1 MPVRIKN
8 TMKIKKFTFNL
19 FSVNSFV
26 LYDETKE
33 CIIVDPGCRNQEE
46 REELIQFI
54 ETHQLKPV
62 KLVNTHCHVDHV
74 AGNAFVK
81 EKWSVPICAH
91 SEDIS
96 NLHDAT
102 GAGEFYGMP
111 IEMPPN
117 SDTDLKGVS
126 SITFGNSELKL
137 LHLPGHSKGSIA
149 LVSEKDGFAIVGD
162 VLFRGAIGRTD
173 LNGGSLD
180 ELMHSI
186 KNVLFKLDEQTVVYS
201 GHGPET
207 TIEQEKRTNPFL
219 LEL

>member
-1 MPVRIKN
+1 MPIRIKN

-46 REELIQFI
+46 QQELIQFI
-54 ETHQLKPV
+54 EAHQLKPV

-81 EKWSVPICAH
+81 EQWSIPIYAH

-102 GAGEFYGMP
+102 RAGEFYGMP
-111 IEMPPN
+111 IVMPPN
-117 SDTDLKGVS
+117 SDADLKGVDS
-126 SITFGNSELKL
+126 LTFGNSELKL
-137 LHLPGHSKGSIA
+137 LHLPGHSKGSVA
-149 LVSEKDGFAIVGD
+149 LVSEKDSFAIVGD

-186 KNVLFKLDEQTVVYS
+186 KNILFKLDEQTVVYS